1 MTKLKPAF
9 LGCVVQVLLCACSIL
24 VLVCSVGA
32 QEPLKITLKHDSQ
45 RERET
50 KAQLERLLQQYD
62 LTAWLFTREVL
73 IDEQNTPHSHPVLT
87 LHTRHFGDDQRLLTT
102 FIHEQIHR
110 SLTDWPER
118 RDARDKTI
126 EELKALFPV
135 VPQGRPYGARSASST
150 YLHLIVCYLELEA
163 LKSFLGERP
172 ARRVLATQTHY
183 VWIYATVLSNVGE
196 TVGEIVRKHHL
207 DQYPSLSD

>member
-1 MTKLKPAF
+1 M
-9 LGCVVQVLLCACSIL
+9 
-24 VLVCSVGA
+24 
-32 QEPLKITLKHDSQ
+32 
-45 RERET
+45 
-50 KAQLERLLQQYD
+50 
-62 LTAWLFTREVL
+62 
-73 IDEQNTPHSHPVLT
+73 
-87 LHTRHFGDDQRLLTT
+87 
-102 FIHEQIHR
+102 
-110 SLTDWPER
+110 
-118 RDARDKTI
+118 
-126 EELKALFPV
+126 